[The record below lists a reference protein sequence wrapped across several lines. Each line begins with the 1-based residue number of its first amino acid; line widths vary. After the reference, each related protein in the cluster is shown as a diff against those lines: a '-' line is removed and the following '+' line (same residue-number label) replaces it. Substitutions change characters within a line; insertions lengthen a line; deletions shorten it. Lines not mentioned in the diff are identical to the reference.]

1 MKVTQNKSKSRPK
14 NRIAD
19 KLAKLAGGGAVAA
32 AMSGMPAVADA
43 DIVQST
49 TAPISSGGNGTN
61 FWDVDGDGT
70 NDFALRGGVNVLD
83 NNAVTARFDDLNG
96 GRLVVPSDAN
106 AGGIARLP
114 GSVSVGANLGTAYQ
128 FHFEAQGRNYITVDF
143 GVARNARDGGW
154 TFFGETGFF
163 GFRFTSGGDTFFGWG
178 ELTIGGPNGSQGFTI
193 NRAFYNDTA
202 GESIRV
208 GATSSVPEPSGLA
221 VLGMLAAGTFA
232 RRRRK

>member
-49 TAPISSGGNGTN
+49 TAPISPLGVTGTN

-70 NDFALRGGVNVLD
+70 NDFEFRRRFSVVD
-83 NNAVTARFDDLNG
+83 NFFQANFNDQNG

-128 FHFEAQGRNYITVDF
+128 FHSGAQIGNEITSGRGLAF
-143 GVARNARDGGW
+143 AARDGGW
-154 TFFGETGFF
+154 TFGETGFF

-178 ELTIGGPNGSQGFTI
+178 ELTIGGPNGFTI